1 MHNRSVGVSARIVAS
16 AVCLSGLGGA
26 AQGQIWQVTNA
37 GGALQVTGFVNN
49 DATIPFFMYDTSV
62 AGVIAN
68 FQGASYGNRVYD
80 YRTDNFNPSHA
91 RGDGRAKVF
100 LYGDL
105 SQQVIITWEASTS
118 AEVFADGY
126 FVRTDSEIDDVFFEL
141 NTFGAPP
148 GFPLTVHYSWD
159 MRSYVA
165 EGPEQNEVDI
175 SSVSG
180 AELHIGTTEVLGG
193 RFDVPTPGMGA
204 STDYAL
210 RDKSGSFTLSA
221 GTPITIQIS
230 AFLIGDV
237 DDPGKPSATLDEDHA
252 SAFVKGRLRLF
263 LDIPPPPGPIPGLP
277 GLPPA
282 FLDFSVD
289 IGGDAELSDPPGVGG
304 EEVFDPGDVY
314 MWAPGTQ
321 GGASLPYPGGA
332 DGYLDDQ
339 DRWPGPILDP
349 APGPGVPG
357 TPAPVCS
364 GVVPPP
370 SNYFDLDGHDAVEL
384 EMNQYI
390 PASVPLPSPI
400 ARGAAI
406 SACIWPAQHLL
417 ISFEDDPALPYSA
430 LPCDVPAMATSPT
443 GLTHGTSAGYDEVV
457 GIDVDPASPA
467 VIVLTYPLA
476 AEQTVHVSLLPD
488 PDPGSGHLEWDD
500 DVDSLDAVPAFGNC
514 PHTYFGADHEASF
527 FLNPGFGDFSPL
539 DPGAVYRS
547 IAGAG
552 VAPMKIVD
560 PVIHLGLQPGF
571 DMADFEFVYLP
582 DPVLPPP
589 AEVLGILFAV
599 HPDDPT
605 TNGVDESSGLDPRRL
620 YASYFTG
627 STFEFLQNI
636 GPDPIDAL
644 TLFGRDLADPPE
656 PPPIWCEGD
665 ADDNGTVNFID
676 ILAVLAY
683 WGTNYGAGNMGPGDA
698 DCNGFVNFVDVLS
711 VLSRWGTIC
720 NPGP

>member
-1 MHNRSVGVSARIVAS
+1 MAVGLLV
-16 AVCLSGLGGA
+16 LSGSA
-26 AQGQIWQVTNA
+26 AGQIWQVMIV
-37 GGALQVTGFVNN
+37 GGALRVTGYVDNN
-49 DATIPFFMYDTSV
+49 ETVPFFTYDTSV
-62 AGVIAN
+62 FGMLPN
-68 FQGASYGNRVYD
+68 FQGASYGNRAFD
-80 YRTDNFNPSHA
+80 YRTDDRPLPPPPSAA
-91 RGDGRAKVF
+91 RGDGRAKVLLF
-100 LYGDL
+100 GDL
-105 SQQVIITWEASTS
+105 SQQVIITWEASTK

-126 FVRTDSEIDDVFFEL
+126 LIQTDAEIDDVSFEL

-165 EGPEQNEVDI
+165 EGPEMNELDI

-193 RFDVPTPGMGA
+193 RFDIPTPGSGA

-210 RDKSGSFTLSA
+210 RDQSGSFTLSA
-221 GTPITIQIS
+221 GTPIVIQIA

-237 DDPGKPSATLDEDHA
+237 DDPGKMGAQKPEDIGSAY
-252 SAFVKGRLRLF
+252 VKGRLRLF
-263 LDIPPPPGPIPGLP
+263 LDTPPPPGPIPGLP

-314 MWAPGTQ
+314 MWASAGM

-339 DRWPGPILDP
+339 DRWPGPIVDP

-357 TPAPVCS
+357 TPAPRCS

-370 SNYFDLDGHDAVEL
+370 SGYFDLDGHDASEL
-384 EMNQYI
+384 ELNLYI
-390 PASVPLPSPI
+390 TPGAPLPSPI
-400 ARGAAI
+400 ARGAAV
-406 SACIWPAQHLL
+406 SACTWPAQHLL
-417 ISFEDDPALPYSA
+417 ISFEDDGATVYSDSA
-430 LPCDVPAMATSPT
+430 CDVPSVTTAPSGNTY
-443 GLTHGTSAGYDEVV
+443 GTSAGYDEVV
-457 GIDVDPASPA
+457 GVDVDPAAPA
-467 VIVLTYPLA
+467 VVVLTYPLA
-476 AEQTVHVSLLPD
+476 TEQIVHVSLLPD
-488 PDPGSGHLEWDD
+488 PDPANGHPEWDD
-500 DVDSLDAVPAFGNC
+500 DVDSLDAVPASGNC
-514 PHTYFGADHEASF
+514 PHTYFGADHEAAF
-527 FLNPGFGDFSPL
+527 YLDLAGGNLNPL

-547 IAGAG
+547 IMGAG
-552 VAPMKIVD
+552 MVPIKVVD

-582 DPVLPPP
+582 DPLLPAP
-589 AEVLGILFAV
+589 AEVLGILFAA

-627 STFEFLQNI
+627 STFEFLGQI

-644 TLFGRDLADPPE
+644 TLFGRDLADPPA

-665 ADDNGTVNFID
+665 ADMNHIVNFTD
-676 ILAVLAY
+676 ILTVLAY
-683 WGTNYGAGNMGPGDA
+683 WGTNYGAGNMGLGDSS
-698 DCNGFVNFVDVLS
+698 CNGFVDFADVLS
-711 VLSRWGTIC
+711 SLANFGSAC
-720 NPGP
+720 P